1 MFAIAGVT
9 GHTGAAAADTLL
21 ARGQKVR
28 VIVRDAAKGE
38 AWKKKG
44 AEVALA
50 DLGDEKALTAALTG
64 AKGVYLL
71 SPPNFAA
78 QDFLGD
84 RKALQQKMV
93 NAVRAAKI
101 PSVVFLSSVGAQQ
114 PSGTGPIV
122 TVHGAEALFK
132 GAAPSVTFV
141 RAAYFLENW
150 GSVIGLAKAQG
161 ILPHYGPIDV
171 KFSQVSSGDIGVAVA
186 DALMTPADG
195 TKVVELAGKEDWE
208 VTQMLANALGYPMNY
223 AHPSEIMDEIARL
236 TPTFKGVSFAKLDE
250 LGSIQWPCN
259 ETVPVGTPVMHSS
272 GFVRGR
278 GRFMITAYVPT
289 EERTGPRF
297 PLLLTTGRIL
307 SQYNVGVQT
316 RRTENVVWHRED
328 VLEIH
333 PHDAE
338 QRGISEGD
346 WVRLASREG
355 ETSLRA
361 HVTDR
366 VAPGVVYT
374 TFHVPDTQANVVTTE
389 YSDWATNCPEY
400 KVTAVQVSL
409 SNGQSAWQRA
419 HDDVVRTHA
428 RLERVPGE

>member
-93 NAVRAAKI
+93 NAVRAAKV

-171 KFSQVSSGDIGVAVA
+171 KFSQVSSRDIGVAVA

-195 TKVVELAGKEDWE
+195 TKVVELAGKEDWS
-208 VTQMLANALGYPMNY
+208 VQDVATAVGSLLGK
-223 AHPSEIMDEIARL
+223 
-236 TPTFKGVSFAKLDE
+236 T
-250 LGSIQWPCN
+250 
-259 ETVPVGTPVMHSS
+259 
-272 GFVRGR
+272 
-278 GRFMITAYVPT
+278 
-289 EERTGPRF
+289 
-297 PLLLTTGRIL
+297 
-307 SQYNVGVQT
+307 
-316 RRTENVVWHRED
+316 
-328 VLEIH
+328 
-333 PHDAE
+333 
-338 QRGISEGD
+338 
-346 WVRLASREG
+346 
-355 ETSLRA
+355 
-361 HVTDR
+361 
-366 VAPGVVYT
+366 
-374 TFHVPDTQANVVTTE
+374 
-389 YSDWATNCPEY
+389 
-400 KVTAVQVSL
+400 VTAVSAPVEQAHASL
-409 SNGQSAWQRA
+409 KQAGLPEPMAGLYAEMYVGLSKGLVVWQHPATLTRGSTA
-419 HDDVVRTHA
+419 LTDA
-428 RLERVPGE
+428 LKPLLG